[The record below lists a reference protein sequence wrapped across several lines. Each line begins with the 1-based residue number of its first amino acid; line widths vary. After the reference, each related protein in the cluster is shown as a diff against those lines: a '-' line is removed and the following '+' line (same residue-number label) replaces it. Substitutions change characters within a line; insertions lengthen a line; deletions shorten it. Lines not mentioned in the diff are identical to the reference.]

1 MKKFIVII
9 GIFMVMLC
17 VLALP
22 VFASSYKDVSDG
34 MYYTDSVEK
43 LTTYGIISGSDGY
56 FRPDANLTRAEFAKV
71 TALVAGLEDSVFN
84 NMSYKKFDDVEA
96 DHWSTGFVN
105 TVAENRLIVGYTD
118 GSFKPEKNVTYAEAL
133 TVILRTLDYTS
144 ADLGDNWPFA
154 YITKANA
161 LGLTENLSF
170 DQNDSIT
177 RANLCVIIDRALR
190 TELNK
195 SSNKL
200 ISKLDVT
207 VSDEVLLIATKNED
221 SSLAIDEVKTS
232 IGTYKLAYDNLEFST
247 LSKSKLILNDE
258 SEIIGFE
265 DVVIPKKQITSVERI
280 VDNEIYFDTGSSA
293 KRLGITDTT
302 YVYNDGLISNYGA
315 QKALIEEASA
325 VAFLY
330 DKAGNIEYLVVND
343 VSYTEAVTIRS
354 DIYAALNSV
363 GVSKDEIDNAR
374 VYRDGYLSSTDEAQV
389 FDVAYFNRA
398 NSTIYLYS
406 DRISGTYNKA
416 FPNKANVTS
425 IEVGGS
431 TFEIETQLAANKLGE
446 KSGSYKIGS
455 RITLLL
461 GKDGKIADVVDLSS
475 SVYAEYGLLL
485 DYGIESSDEV
495 LEQGKQERYITVL
508 NGEGKTVKFKT
519 KTNFENRIGLVGK
532 VTVDDQGYAV
542 FSTISSP
549 NVVSGKI
556 DKTNKKIGDIWLTSD
571 CVVVERIVED
581 GNFVSADVVDFD
593 DIIPDT
599 LSKNNVIHAVKSGDF
614 GDIAVLFVENVTETQ
629 YTYGVV
635 TKTEKNKEKLT
646 GVYYILVN
654 GEERIFSTNYRTD
667 ISAGTAVALTFN
679 NNQITLM
686 NRIPSIYAN
695 ATVSVADSGR
705 IKVGKDVYRLHDN
718 VLIINKSRS
727 GYISISKYDIED
739 IVGKSVNLYSSGVS
753 TDDDV
758 VRVITVN
765 E

>member
-1 MKKFIVII
+1 MKKNILII
-9 GIFMVMLC
+9 GIVSVVLC

-22 VFASSYKDVSDG
+22 VSASSYKDISDG
-34 MYYTDSVEK
+34 MYYTDAIEK
-43 LTTYGIISGSDGY
+43 LTTYGIVSGSDGY

-96 DHWSTGFVN
+96 DHWSTGYVN

-118 GSFKPEKNVTYAEAL
+118 GSFKPDKNVTYAEAL

-144 ADLGDNWPFA
+144 EDLGDNWPYA
-154 YITKANA
+154 YITKANN
-161 LGLTENLSF
+161 LGLTENISF

-195 SSNKL
+195 SMDKL

-207 VSDEVLLIATKNED
+207 VSDEVLLIATKKED
-221 SSLAIDEVKTS
+221 SSLAVDEIKTS

-258 SEIIGFE
+258 NEIIGFE
-265 DVVIPKKQITSVERI
+265 DIVIPKKQITSVERI

-302 YVYNDGLISNYGA
+302 YVYNDGLISNYGT
-315 QKALIEEASA
+315 QKEHIEEGSA

-330 DKAGNIEYLVVND
+330 DKVGNIEYLVVND

-363 GVSKDEIDNAR
+363 GVSKEEVDSAKI
-374 VYRDGYLSSTDEAQV
+374 YRDGYLSSPDEAQL

-425 IEVGGS
+425 IEVGGN

-455 RITLLL
+455 RVTLLL
-461 GKDGKIADVVDLSS
+461 GKDGKIADVVDTSS
-475 SVYAEYGLLL
+475 SVYSEYGILVA
-485 DYGIESSDEV
+485 YGVETSEDI
-495 LEQGKQERYITVL
+495 LEKGEQERYITVL
-508 NGEGKTVKFKT
+508 NGEGKTVNFKT
-519 KTNFENRIGLVGK
+519 KTNFENRIGMVGK
-532 VTVDDQGYAV
+532 VVVDEQGYAV
-542 FSTISSP
+542 FSTISSS
-549 NVVSGKI
+549 NVVTGKI
-556 DKTNKKIGDIWLTSD
+556 DKTNEKIGDIWLTSD
-571 CVVVERIVED
+571 CVVIERVVED
-581 GNFVSADVVDFD
+581 GKFVSASVVDFD
-593 DIIPDT
+593 DIIPET

-629 YTYGVV
+629 YVYGVV
-635 TKTEKNKEKLT
+635 TSTEKNKDKLT
-646 GVYYILVN
+646 GVYNILVN
-654 GEERIFSTNYRTD
+654 GEEKIYSTNYRTD
-667 ISAGTAVALTFN
+667 ISTGTAVALTFN
-679 NNQITLM
+679 NNQITSI
-686 NRIPSIYAN
+686 NRLPSIYSH

-705 IKVGKDVYRLHDN
+705 IKVGKEVYKLHDD

-727 GYISISKYDIED
+727 GYMSISKYNIEN
-739 IVGKSVNLYSSGVS
+739 IIGKSVNLYSSGVS
-753 TDDDV
+753 TEDDV